1 MNVNGQIKKMNGA
14 NKVSVTELTP
24 QLQEAF
30 NYAKLHEKKVIKVQA
45 LVRGRIVRKQT
56 ALKKPSRKSSR
67 K

>member
-1 MNVNGQIKKMNGA
+1 MNGA